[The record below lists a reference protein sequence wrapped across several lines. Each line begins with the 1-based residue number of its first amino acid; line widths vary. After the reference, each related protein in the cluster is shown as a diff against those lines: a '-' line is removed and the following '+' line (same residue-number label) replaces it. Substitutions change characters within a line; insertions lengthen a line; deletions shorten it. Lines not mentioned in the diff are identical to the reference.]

1 MHLFLRRST
10 YRIIGT
16 SSVPTLI
23 KRLTKDS
30 FGSVAHH
37 AKVCLQFIS
46 KHCPAMYKLH
56 VGELAKGISDER
68 NEGLVEVCLQALAAV
83 EAWDKGV
90 AVSDK

>member
-1 MHLFLRRST
+1 
-10 YRIIGT
+10 
-16 SSVPTLI
+16 
-23 KRLTKDS
+23 
-30 FGSVAHH
+30 
-37 AKVCLQFIS
+37 
-46 KHCPAMYKLH
+46 MYKLH